1 MAALACPSNRCTTF
15 GLDGRVVV
23 VDGEEPTRVL
33 GTVEMYDI
41 AEGKWTSLPPM
52 PTPRHGEVVATVGN
66 TVYVIGGANR
76 PSHEGSISPVE
87 ALDFS

>member
-1 MAALACPSNRCTTF
+1 MGSDAGFWARSRSTTSPK
-15 GLDGRVVV
+15 V
-23 VDGEEPTRVL
+23 
-33 GTVEMYDI
+33 
-41 AEGKWTSLPPM
+41 KWISSPPM

-76 PSHEGSISPVE
+76 SSHEGGTSTVE

>member
-1 MAALACPSNRCTTF
+1 MPTPRDSYGATF
-15 GLDGRVVV
+15 IDGRVVV
-23 VDGEEPTRVL
+23 VGGEEPTRVL
-33 GTVEMYDI
+33 DTVEMYDI
-41 AEGKWTSLPPM
+41 AEGKWISLPPMPM

-76 PSHEGSISPVE
+76 PSHEGGISTVE